1 MHAIDSF
8 EKGLANHPDATVVYD
23 HETGHQR
30 TYRETA
36 DFTHRFAHAVR
47 ARGLGADSRIVL
59 IAANSAL
66 MYEVVLGAIRSEA
79 VYFPINYRSS
89 RSEIDSLLEL
99 VGWDYIF
106 YDPEMKDLIA
116 DLLADP
122 QAAQRLIPLIRQD
135 VETWIGD
142 APATSFVPETEPQ
155 PRDVY
160 AIRTT
165 GGTTG
170 TPKAVQLTHANANYI
185 VSTFDKCSPFTP
197 TEQTPRPNFLV
208 AAPVTHAAG
217 EVMHLTMEYGGTGIM
232 LRSARPADLIRY
244 VEEYKITHLFL
255 PPTLIYGMLEQPELR
270 DYDYSSLQYMYYGAA
285 PMAPEKLAQAI
296 EVFGPVLAQIYGQT
310 ETGVPNVF
318 MTPAEHFVDGDPAK
332 GLASTKRLGS
342 AGRPTHPEEFAILDM
357 DGNPVAQGERGEIGI
372 NGQAVTPGY
381 YGDEAETAKVKRGGY
396 HMTGDLAY
404 QDEDG
409 FVYIVD
415 RVRDMII
422 TGGFNV
428 YSAEVERAVLAFP
441 GVQEC
446 SAFGIPDE
454 KWGEAVTVA
463 IETAPGVVI
472 DEDKLREY
480 CREELGPI
488 KTPKHF
494 YFYADLPRTP
504 TGKVRKNDI
513 KSQFWTNQERKV
525 S

>member
-8 EKGLANHPDATVVYD
+8 DRGLAQAPDAAVVLD
-23 HETGHQR
+23 HGTELTR

-47 ARGLGADSRIVL
+47 ARGFDAQSRIVL
-59 IAANSAL
+59 IAANSTL
-66 MYEVVLGAIRSEA
+66 MYEVVLGTIRSEA
-79 VYFPINYRSS
+79 TYFPINYRSS

-99 VGWDYIF
+99 VGWDCIF
-106 YDPEMKDLIA
+106 YDEEMKDLIA

-122 QAAQRLIPLIRQD
+122 QYKGRLIQLSRD
-135 VETWIGD
+135 AVEQWIGD
-142 APATSFVPETEPQ
+142 VPAGEFILSLPAAPQ
-155 PRDVY
+155 DVY

-185 VSTFDKCSPFTP
+185 VTTFDKCSPFTP
-197 TEQTPRPNFLV
+197 TERTPRPNFLV

-232 LRSARPADLIRY
+232 LRSAKPADLIRL
-244 VEEYKITHLFL
+244 VEEYSITHLFL

-270 DYDYSSLQYMYYGAA
+270 NYDYSTLQYMYYGAA

-318 MTPAEHFVDGDPAK
+318 MTPAEHFIDGDPAK
-332 GLASTKRLGS
+332 GLASIKRLGS
-342 AGRPTHPEEFAILDM
+342 AGRPTHPEEFAILDPE
-357 DGNPVAQGERGEIGI
+357 GLPVAQGERGEIGI

-381 YGDEAETAKVKRGGY
+381 YGDEAQTKDARVGKY

-415 RVRDMII
+415 RLRDMII
-422 TGGFNV
+422 SGGFNI
-428 YSAEVERAVLAFP
+428 YSAEVERVVLSYP
-441 GVQEC
+441 GIQEC

-463 IETAPGVVI
+463 IEIAPDTVVI
-472 DEDKLREY
+472 EDELRAY

-488 KTPKHF
+488 KSPKHF
-494 YFYADLPRTP
+494 HFYAELPRTP

-513 KSQFWTNQERKV
+513 KSQFWANQERKV